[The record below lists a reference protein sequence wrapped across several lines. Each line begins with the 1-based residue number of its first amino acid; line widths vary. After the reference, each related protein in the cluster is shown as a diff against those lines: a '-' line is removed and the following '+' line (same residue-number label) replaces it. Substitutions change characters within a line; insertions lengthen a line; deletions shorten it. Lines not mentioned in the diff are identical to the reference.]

1 MLSWCAHNP
10 LTPSTAL
17 CFLAQ
22 HRGHPH
28 STGSVLSAWLL
39 CDLAVQAP
47 AAADTFI
54 GTGGVRVPLA
64 VSSVMT
70 VASMCDS
77 HNWERANVELSI
89 ARKYT
94 HPTSSLVH
102 SIRYSKPPV
111 AHGQRT
117 AHAHS
122 TFDASRR
129 KSSMDFFAC
138 LRSMLRA
145 MDGAYLSSTANKSS
159 GRGHGETRHPY
170 AAAQCHGATHCVR
183 YIIMSVGCVAIQ
195 DCSTPA
201 DTALASSSP
210 QRAAVITPFSFVSFV
225 APLPCSVTPKRL
237 PDASSAFS
245 ETAVSTG
252 LQPVHDAT
260 QPGVSGVCSV
270 CAVTLVAAAHTPLL
284 AYPGHTFVT
293 LMPRCSV
300 SMRRLCMKPI
310 SANFA
315 PLQSKH
321 GTTVKARHASP
332 QHCWRSTS
340 PAHLYALR
348 SVQPNFPATEL
359 TLTMWPCLRS
369 NMPGRTALVTAT
381 WPR

>member
-10 LTPSTAL
+10 LTPSIAL

-54 GTGGVRVPLA
+54 GAGSVRVPLA
-64 VSSVMT
+64 VSAVMT

-321 GTTVKARHASP
+321 DTTV
-332 QHCWRSTS
+332 
-340 PAHLYALR
+340 
-348 SVQPNFPATEL
+348 
-359 TLTMWPCLRS
+359 
-369 NMPGRTALVTAT
+369 
-381 WPR
+381 